1 MLCSDFDDDD
11 TPVQLEKIEEKKDV
25 DTPTRQR
32 VIPHANLTDTPK
44 KKKVEVDKKSSQI
57 SIQSHKIAYRV
68 RW

>member
-1 MLCSDFDDDD
+1 MMCSDFDDDD

-32 VIPHANLTDTPK
+32 LIPHGNMTDTPK